1 MASDNEQS
9 ITPKEVAATT
19 DTKSS
24 NEHSEKVTE
33 ILATATAT
41 EVGEKD
47 AKSNDEEGKGTSPP
61 VSKPKSTRFWLVFVS
76 LCLSAFTANLNAT
89 ILTTVLPLIVRDLDV
104 SANYIWINASFAIAA
119 AAIQP
124 LCGQLANIY
133 GRRYPMLFSLL
144 TFTLG
149 SGISGGATSFSML
162 IGGRTVQGLGAGG
175 IILLME
181 VIVSDLLP
189 QRERAQYLGIILTTG
204 SLAVLIGPVIGG
216 AFGTS
221 ATWRWCF
228 YISVPIGGIGFILAA
243 LFLKLKAPK
252 HATWTEAVARID
264 FVGNGIFITSTVS
277 ILVGLVLGGQVFPWG
292 TYHVIVPI
300 VLGGVGW
307 VAFGGHQVSGVCKEP
322 TMPPRLFSNRT
333 SLVCFVNNFIT
344 SMLLE
349 WTAYYLP
356 YYFQVL
362 KGSSQLFSSV
372 QVLPFNV
379 FLVPSAIIT
388 GAILGKT
395 GKYKPLHW
403 AGFALFALASG
414 LFSTMDET
422 TSTVKWVFWQFFGA
436 FGLGSV
442 ILSILPA
449 IQASLPES
457 DVAAA
462 TGVHAFLRSF
472 GFVWGFTVPSLV
484 FNNEVYRNLYLVD
497 DPEVRAA
504 IAAGDAYAQAHGPL
518 LDGLTGVT
526 KQQTLRLYAK
536 CLQTVWY
543 TALAFSLFGFL
554 LVFVEKGLK
563 LRETVQTE
571 YGLQEEGSE
580 EARVESG
587 GERS

>member
-1 MASDNEQS
+1 MASDSKQP
-9 ITPKEVAATT
+9 ITGHETLITA
-19 DTKSS
+19 
-24 NEHSEKVTE
+24 EKTSDDGLGQVTE
-33 ILATATAT
+33 MAAETT
-41 EVGEKD
+41 
-47 AKSNDEEGKGTSPP
+47 GKGVQANGDENKAPKAS
-61 VSKPKSTRFWLVFVS
+61 PKSTRFWLVFVS

-89 ILTTVLPLIVRDLDV
+89 ILTTVLPLIVRDLDAG
-104 SANYIWINASFAIAA
+104 SNFIWINASFSIAA

-133 GRRYPMLFSLL
+133 GRRYPMLFSLIA
-144 TFTLG
+144 FTLG
-149 SGISGGATSFSML
+149 SGISGGAKTLAML

-181 VIVSDLLP
+181 VIISDLLP
-189 QRERAQYLGIILTTG
+189 QRERAQYLGIVLTTG
-204 SLAVLIGPVIGG
+204 SLAVLVGPIIGG

-228 YISVPIGGIGFILAA
+228 YISVPIGGVGFILAA
-243 LFLKLKAPK
+243 LFLKLKTPK
-252 HATWTEAVARID
+252 HAAWTAAVARID
-264 FVGNGIFITSTVS
+264 FVGNTIFIASTAS

-300 VLGGVGW
+300 VLGAVGW
-307 VAFGGHQVSGVCKEP
+307 LVFAGHQASGLCKEP

-333 SLVCFVNNFIT
+333 AVVGFVNNFIAA
-344 SMLLE
+344 MLLE
-349 WTAYYLP
+349 WTVYYLP
-356 YYFQVL
+356 YYFQTL

-379 FLVPSAIIT
+379 FLVPSAIVN
-388 GAILGKT
+388 GAILTKT

-403 AGFALFALASG
+403 SGFGFFALASG
-414 LFSTMDET
+414 LFSTMDQS

-436 FGLGSV
+436 FGLGGI

-484 FNNEVYRNLYLVD
+484 FNNEVTHNLYLVD

-518 LDGLTGVT
+518 LENLMGVA
-526 KQQTLRLYAK
+526 KQQTLQLYAK

-563 LRETVQTE
+563 LRETVETE
-571 YGLQEEGSE
+571 YGLQEDENK
-580 EARVESG
+580 EARAKDG
-587 GERS
+587 GETV